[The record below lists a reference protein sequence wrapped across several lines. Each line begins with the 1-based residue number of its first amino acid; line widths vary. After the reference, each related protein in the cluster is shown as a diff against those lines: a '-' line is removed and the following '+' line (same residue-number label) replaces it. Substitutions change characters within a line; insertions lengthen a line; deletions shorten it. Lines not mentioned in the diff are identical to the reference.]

1 MNIEKQILYN
11 DDYCV
16 AIYKPLAILSQSD
29 TTGDTSLL
37 QYAEV
42 YFKQSLYIINR
53 LDRVAQGI
61 VLFAKTPEIAS
72 LLSEQF
78 QSKEIK
84 KIYLAVVEK
93 APPQSEGHLTHFLKK
108 NVSSNTSKAFVS
120 EVKGSKKS
128 DLYYTLISQS
138 DKYFLLKIQLFS
150 GRHHQIRAQLG
161 QIGSPVKGDVKY
173 GARRSNPNRAIH
185 LLAWQLE
192 FKQPKT
198 RNIIHV
204 EAPIPDDDVL
214 WAYFK
219 KQLRL

>member
-16 AIYKPLAILSQSD
+16 AIYKPLAIPSQSD

-93 APPQSEGHLTHFLKK
+93 APSQSEGHLTHFLKK

-173 GARRSNPNRAIH
+173 GARRSNSNRAIH

-219 KQLRL
+219 KQLLL

>member
-16 AIYKPLAILSQSD
+16 AIYKPLAIPSQSD

>member
-16 AIYKPLAILSQSD
+16 AIYKPSAIPSQSD

-37 QYAEV
+37 QYAEA

-72 LLSEQF
+72 LLSAQF
-78 QSKEIK
+78 QAKDIK

-93 APPQSEGHLTHFLKK
+93 VPPQSEGHLTHFLKK
-108 NVSSNTSKAFVS
+108 NVSSNTSKAFIS

-128 DLYYTLISQS
+128 DLYYNLVGQS

-173 GARRSNPNRAIH
+173 GARRSNLNRAIH

-214 WAYFK
+214 WEYFK
-219 KQLRL
+219 KQLLL

>member
-16 AIYKPLAILSQSD
+16 AIYKPLAIPSQSD

-219 KQLRL
+219 KQLLL